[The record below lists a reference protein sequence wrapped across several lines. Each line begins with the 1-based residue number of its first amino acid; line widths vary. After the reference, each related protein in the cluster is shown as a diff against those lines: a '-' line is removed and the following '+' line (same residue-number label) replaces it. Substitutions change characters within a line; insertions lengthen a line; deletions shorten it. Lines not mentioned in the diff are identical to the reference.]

1 MCFSLCGM
9 VSVQTR
15 EGVYWG
21 SASVLNSLC
30 AEILQD
36 KTQNAISAARQP
48 GQLPG
53 REPAG
58 HSTQLWRG
66 GGSHIA
72 EPDVATLGV
81 IPLQAGDFRFQ
92 TLSVLISKL
101 EKSPL
106 EYRKQRIALVASV
119 SFRDSCLDLT

>member
-1 MCFSLCGM
+1 M

-72 EPDVATLGV
+72 EPSVATLGV

-101 EKSPL
+101 EKKSL
-106 EYRKQRIALVASV
+106 GIQKTKN
-119 SFRDSCLDLT
+119 CTCGKC